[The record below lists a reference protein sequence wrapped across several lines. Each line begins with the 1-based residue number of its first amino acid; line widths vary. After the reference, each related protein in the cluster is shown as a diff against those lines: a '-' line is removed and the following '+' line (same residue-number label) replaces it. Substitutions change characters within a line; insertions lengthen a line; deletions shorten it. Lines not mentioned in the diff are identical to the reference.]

1 MKTNMKLSAAF
12 AALALVSGA
21 AQATLVAT
29 PTGPFG
35 MLDDAFTASIYSTS
49 SQGYVGIGFNPSGQL
64 VRTNGASWYVHSTTA
79 DTTLNG
85 ANTLHSSTFHSLTGP
100 NVGSANYGVTLGQ
113 DGFMYQ
119 QSNVGLLKV
128 DPTTYASTLVPGTS
142 GGYYGIKTL
151 TNGKIAY
158 NSYND
163 GWVHLY
169 DPSNGTD
176 TRIYYSGQF
185 NDDLAVTPDGYVVV
199 AVLGGCRTDIITQ
212 AGVLVNQQ
220 SSANCADGMA
230 YGQGSIFKN
239 NTNGTLT
246 KLSFAGA
253 GYTGAVTET
262 VIATGFSYGDL
273 ATVGPDNA
281 FYITGQGFKFPN
293 GAVDG
298 GFAVVRIALTGGG
311 GFGSELPEPATLA
324 LTGLALAG
332 LGFAR
337 RRRAA

>member
-1 MKTNMKLSAAF
+1 MKMNAKLF
-12 AALALVSGA
+12 AACAALGLVSGA

-29 PTGPFG
+29 PSGPFG

-49 SQGYVGIGFNPSGQL
+49 NQGIVGLGFNPGGQL
-64 VRTNGASWYVHSTTA
+64 IRTDGGAGWYVHSTTA
-79 DTTLNG
+79 DTTVNG
-85 ANTLHSSTFHSLTGP
+85 ANTIHSSTFQ
-100 NVGSANYGVTLGQ
+100 NVSGGLGGGYGITLGQ

-119 QSNVGLLKV
+119 QSSAGLFKINPATFVGS
-128 DPTTYASTLVPGTS
+128 AVPGTTS
-142 GGYYGIKTL
+142 GTYGIKTL
-151 TNGKIAY
+151 SNGKIAY
-158 NSYND
+158 NGND

-169 DPSNGTD
+169 DPTGGTD
-176 TRIYYSGQF
+176 TAIYNSGQF
-185 NDDLAVTPDGYVVV
+185 NDDLAVTPDGHVVV

-220 SSANCADGMA
+220 SSSNCADGMA

-246 KLSFAGA
+246 KLSFSGPNYS
-253 GYTGAVTET
+253 GTVTET
-262 VIATGFSYGDL
+262 VIASGYTYGDL

-281 FYITGQGFKFPN
+281 FYITGLGFKYPN
-293 GAVDG
+293 GAVDNG
-298 GFAVVRIALTGGG
+298 WAVVRISLTGGG
-311 GFGSELPEPATLA
+311 GFGTELPEPATLA

-332 LGFAR
+332 VGFAR